1 MEILIFKSYFPPT
14 EYGFGE
20 EILCI
25 FDFFFFSKVLYLSF
39 KGCGWK
45 GGRREP
51 TIQITKIHKCVEL
64 RAVVIPSVLFL
75 LQKHF
80 KVMLRTSRL
89 EIFMT
94 LHFVLWK

>member
-1 MEILIFKSYFPPT
+1 MEILICKPYFPPT

-25 FDFFFFSKVLYLSF
+25 FDFFSKVLYLSF
-39 KGCGWK
+39 KGV
-45 GGRREP
+45 GGRGEEG
-51 TIQITKIHKCVEL
+51 TYNTAYQNSQIYVEL

-80 KVMLRTSRL
+80 KVTLRTIRL
-89 EIFMT
+89 EIFDSS
-94 LHFVLWK
+94 FCSVEVV